1 MCGFFG
7 VVYRDTTRLP
17 GEAQLQETARS
28 LRHRGPDACGTFVAE
43 GVGLVHTRLS
53 LVDLS
58 ERGNQPFWDA
68 AGRYALL
75 YNGEVYNFREL
86 RKELEAE
93 GREFRSTTDTEV
105 ILEGLLA
112 WGADRLLPRL
122 NGMFS
127 FCLWDRVSRSAVL
140 ARDRFGTKPLFLYE
154 GDQFVAFASELK
166 ALRPWI
172 AFEADPFTVVS
183 YLSGFGGPMQGQTF
197 LRDIRAVGGGRAVE
211 VAGGRVSSERSF
223 FALPDF
229 WDADRVRELDRL
241 TPVDIVDRLDEAINL
256 SVERQLFADAKVGAF
271 CSGGVD
277 SSLLMAVAARK
288 HDNLA
293 IFHANVKG
301 RWSEVGA
308 ARRLAEHLRLDLKIV
323 DVEEQ
328 EFIDLLPDVMAH
340 YEQPCTY
347 HPNCAPFL
355 MVSRL
360 ARQHGVKGLLS
371 GEGSDECFLGYPWLG
386 RERITNAFYAGG
398 RRIRHVV
405 RALPQ
410 MGRLMWPWD
419 EGRSETITA
428 LCNRF
433 ELDLDTTAV
442 RRAAAALPMR
452 VPEGNVRS
460 VEYLGYH
467 LRTLLHRNDT
477 MGMAASIESRFPFL
491 DLDVVSLAVNM
502 PYRYKIRYSPTVWE
516 KAHPFVRDK
525 WVVRAVADR
534 YIPRALSQ
542 RIKIGFWTTAFE
554 RMRVAASYFDDSF
567 PRELF
572 ALSRPQ
578 LNLLLARADHELV
591 GRLLHLDVWAR
602 VCLRNEPADAL
613 LPRLRGH
620 VRILPD

>member
-1 MCGFFG
+1 
-7 VVYRDTTRLP
+7 
-17 GEAQLQETARS
+17 
-28 LRHRGPDACGTFVAE
+28 
-43 GVGLVHTRLS
+43 
-53 LVDLS
+53 
-58 ERGNQPFWDA
+58 
-68 AGRYALL
+68 
-75 YNGEVYNFREL
+75 
-86 RKELEAE
+86 
-93 GREFRSTTDTEV
+93 
-105 ILEGLLA
+105 
-112 WGADRLLPRL
+112 
-122 NGMFS
+122 
-127 FCLWDRVSRSAVL
+127 
-140 ARDRFGTKPLFLYE
+140 
-154 GDQFVAFASELK
+154 
-166 ALRPWI
+166 
-172 AFEADPFTVVS
+172 
-183 YLSGFGGPMQGQTF
+183 MQGQTF
-197 LRDIRAVGGGRAVE
+197 FRDVKAVGGGSVVE
-211 VAGGRVSSERSF
+211 VEGGRISTQRSF
-223 FALPDF
+223 FALQDF
-229 WDADRVRELDRL
+229 WDADRVTSLNRL
-241 TPVDIVDRLDEAINL
+241 KPGDIVDRLDEAINV
-256 SVERQLFADAKVGAF
+256 SVDRQLFADAKVGAF

-288 HDNLA
+288 HNNLA

-328 EFIDLLPDVMAH
+328 EFVDRLPEVMAH

-360 ARQHGVKGLLS
+360 AREHGVKGLLS

-386 RERITNAFYAGG
+386 RERITNAYYAAG
-398 RRIRHVV
+398 RRLRHLV
-405 RALPQ
+405 RSLPQ
-410 MGRLMWPWD
+410 VGRLVWPWD
-419 EGRSETITA
+419 EGRSQTITA

-433 ELDLDTTAV
+433 ELEMDTTAV
-442 RRAAAALPMR
+442 RAAAASLT
-452 VPEGNVRS
+452 VPVREGNVRS

-491 DLDVVSLAVNM
+491 DSDVVSLAVNM
-502 PYRYKIRYSPTVWE
+502 PYHYKIRYSPIVWE

-542 RIKIGFWTTAFE
+542 RIKIGFWTTAFA
-554 RMRVAASYFDDSF
+554 RMRVAADYFDDSF

-572 ALSRPQ
+572 GLSRPQ
-578 LNLLLARADHELV
+578 LQQLLARADNELV

-602 VCLRNEPADAL
+602 VCLRNETCEAL
-613 LPRLRGH
+613 LPRLRRH